1 MKLFG
6 KFRRLALVVNDYR
19 SAAAGKPVT
28 DG

>member
-1 MKLFG
+1 MKLVG

-19 SAAAGKPVT
+19 SAAACKPVT